1 MFYLFS
7 GSCYCGE
14 DKYCMCTPSLAIDAI
29 IEIHHNNDNTQKES
43 LSSNLENVPD
53 KKNRFLVQNIGT
65 SATDI
70 LPVSTASANLVRS
83 KDNESIIKRHLLNDN
98 MVDIHPRN
106 IVRNELLSNRYSF
119 TNIHGIENK
128 NVKMKIQDAVDV
140 NSNVNLIKNIK
151 TEKKGPSQN
160 LRNEKRDHTITRNQD
175 PGSPNRI
182 LKSDTMYINNSEY
195 QSKNTKT
202 KIKASTKTEMEIGTR
217 IKTEITKGVNF
228 EIAFNISLVLVFR
241 GALPSGYAIP
251 GGKK

>member
-1 MFYLFS
+1 
-7 GSCYCGE
+7 
-14 DKYCMCTPSLAIDAI
+14 MCTPSLAIDAI

-43 LSSNLENVPD
+43 FSLNLENVPD

-70 LPVSTASANLVRS
+70 LPVSTASSNLVRS

-119 TNIHGIENK
+119 TNIHGIEKK

-151 TEKKGPSQN
+151 TENLENKKS
-160 LRNEKRDHTITRNQD
+160 
-175 PGSPNRI
+175 I
-182 LKSDTMYINNSEY
+182 LVWY
-195 QSKNTKT
+195 
-202 KIKASTKTEMEIGTR
+202 
-217 IKTEITKGVNF
+217 
-228 EIAFNISLVLVFR
+228 
-241 GALPSGYAIP
+241 
-251 GGKK
+251 